1 MVRAIKKY
9 IKIKVMENFE
19 KKLKVKKNL
28 LIVLSI
34 LLGIIGIGIVTLSI
48 MGLLPLSLLL
58 TFPFIILIIYKMG
71 KDVDVIVDKLLL
83 LDVMKIFDEMEDE
96 VID

>member
-1 MVRAIKKY
+1 MVRTIKKC

>member
-1 MVRAIKKY
+1 
-9 IKIKVMENFE
+9 MENFK

-48 MGLLPLSLLL
+48 MGLLPLSMLL
-58 TFPFIILIIYKMG
+58 TFPLILLIIYTMG

-83 LDVMKIFDEMEDE
+83 LDVMEFFDEMEEE

>member
-1 MVRAIKKY
+1 
-9 IKIKVMENFE
+9 MENFK

-48 MGLLPLSLLL
+48 MGLLPLSMLL
-58 TFPFIILIIYKMG
+58 TFPFILLIIYKIG

-83 LDVMKIFDEMEDE
+83 LNVMEFFDEMEDE

>member
-1 MVRAIKKY
+1 
-9 IKIKVMENFE
+9 MENFE

-48 MGLLPLSLLL
+48 MGLLPLSMLL
-58 TFPFIILIIYKMG
+58 TFPFILLIIYKMG
-71 KDVDVIVDKLLL
+71 KDVDAIVDKLLL
-83 LDVMKIFDEMEDE
+83 LDVMRIFDEMEDE